1 VREGEGGREKDI
13 FTIRFTMRNL
23 FFKGENGGLPK
34 PCVLTFA
41 KKKNSRLLPEPVF
54 YCTVEFLRFK
64 KKRTHF

>member
-41 KKKNSRLLPEPVF
+41 KKK
-54 YCTVEFLRFK
+54 K
-64 KKRTHF
+64 KKF